1 MNQQVEK
8 TIMMVMNSSNTNNKL
23 EDQIQ
28 IYNKIDADDEEVML
42 PGFRFHPTD
51 EELVGFY
58 LRRKVE
64 KKPLSIEIIKQID
77 IYKYDPWDLPISPVG
92 DKELYFFCIRERKYK
107 NSVRPNRV
115 TGSGFWKATGID
127 KPIYSA
133 VASAGASHTNNN
145 NNKHCIGLK
154 KSLVYYRGSAGKG
167 TKTDWMMHEFRLPP
181 SVVVA
186 TAVTSSAKLNTTIHH
201 LNSKKISSSASIH
214 DHDAEIWTLCRIFK
228 RTVASYSINNKNKYP
243 PTSHDYHKE
252 IWINGTATNNNIS
265 SSTTTKSYSSPQQSF
280 SMESENRSSSST
292 DQKFNYYTSEEYSTA
307 SVRVSSNNNQQGGII
322 NKTRPGGEAITNN
335 NQIHS
340 TERDNSC
347 LFTGELM
354 TDRITHHH
362 HHHQEPPV
370 ALQQSNNIIS
380 TFQNINSTRSNDIF
394 FLDYGLW
401 DELGSVISSD
411 QALLYGYI

>member
-1 MNQQVEK
+1 MMMMMN
-8 TIMMVMNSSNTNNKL
+8 NSNTDNNKL
-23 EDQIQ
+23 DDQ
-28 IYNKIDADDEEVML
+28 IYNKNDADDEEVLL

-127 KPIYSA
+127 KPIYCA
-133 VASAGASHTNNN
+133 VASGASHTNNN

-181 SVVVA
+181 SVVSA
-186 TAVTSSAKLNTTIHH
+186 AVKSSAKLNTTIHH
-201 LNSKKISSSASIH
+201 LNSKKISSSTSTH
-214 DHDAEIWTLCRIFK
+214 DQEAEIWTLCRIFK

-243 PTSHDYHKE
+243 PTSHNYHKE
-252 IWINGTATNNNIS
+252 IWINGTATNNTIS
-265 SSTTTKSYSSPQQSF
+265 SSATTKSYSSPQQSF

-292 DQKFNYYTSEEYSTA
+292 DQKFNYYTSEEYKANSN
-307 SVRVSSNNNQQGGII
+307 NNNQQEGII
-322 NKTRPGGEAITNN
+322 NKTRPGGEVITNN

-340 TERDNSC
+340 TERDNSR

-362 HHHQEPPV
+362 HQEPPV
-370 ALQQSNNIIS
+370 ALQQSNSIS
-380 TFQNINSTRSNDIF
+380 TFQNLNGTRSNDIF
-394 FLDYGLW
+394 FLDYGIW